1 MESNENV
8 TITSPTLIINN
19 FEVTDS
25 ESNTKI
31 IEQSDMENLEKIT
44 LKDTDSDYIRY
55 SNIINALGLNVD
67 INYPIKVLADA
78 IVEMHLTSSDES
90 KNSYIYSRTLTFKN
104 NKISNIIKSN
114 LMQNRYQVNY
124 SRKEINYALKR
135 LIRNYKYSM
144 VLDNT
149 ISLNN
154 SIHDNTIINNINN
167 SNKPGSEIMGFNY
180 NNPRWVP
187 LYNFNI

>member
-8 TITSPTLIINN
+8 TITSPTLIIND

-25 ESNTKI
+25 ESNIKI
-31 IEQSDMENLEKIT
+31 IEQLDMENLEKIT

-55 SNIINALGLNVD
+55 SNIINALGLNID
-67 INYPIKVLADA
+67 INYPIQVLVVA
-78 IVEMHLTSSDES
+78 IVEMHLIPTDED
-90 KNSYIYSRTLTFKN
+90 KKSYIYKALVFKN

-114 LMQNRYQVNY
+114 LMPHKSQGLTTSQ
-124 SRKEINYALKR
+124 EIKYALKR

-144 VLDNT
+144 VLDKT
-149 ISLNN
+149 IITN
-154 SIHDNTIINNINN
+154 NTIINNINN
-167 SNKPGSEIMGFNY
+167 SNIIKSGSEIMGFNY

>member
-1 MESNENV
+1 MESNENL

-19 FEVTDS
+19 FEVADS

-44 LKDTDSDYIRY
+44 VKDTDSDYIRY

-67 INYPIKVLADA
+67 INYPFKVLADA
-78 IVEMHLTSSDES
+78 IIEMHLTSSDEY

-114 LMQNRYQVNY
+114 LMQYKFQVNY

-144 VLDNT
+144 ALDNT
-149 ISLNN
+149 IITN
-154 SIHDNTIINNINN
+154 NTIINNINN
-167 SNKPGSEIMGFNY
+167 INNSNIIKPVSEIMGFNY